1 METRAII
8 VTLIVL
14 LFWLAPK
21 PSTSEAHQPT
31 RAELTRVIAPDDPRI
46 SIKPYVSP
54 TKAK

>member
-31 RAELTRVIAPDDPRI
+31 RTELTRVIAPDDPRI